1 MTPEEE
7 EELLREAD
15 EEEHEA
21 EDEAHAELMLRWDAE
36 LVQVTDDEFWE
47 LILWRDAALNDKPL
61 PKDNVAYPA
70 ALRIGIVDAAG
81 QLTDSS
87 AFQSAMD
94 LAWEE
99 RDERD
104 SQ

>member
-7 EELLREAD
+7 EELLRAAD

-47 LILWRDAALNDKPL
+47 LILCRSSLLDDCPL

-70 ALRIGIVDAAG
+70 ALRIGIVDEAG
-81 QLTDSS
+81 QLTNSS

-94 LAWEE
+94 LAGE
-99 RDERD
+99 ERD